1 MARGGNGRDMK
12 THPAAELFPPMSE
25 DEFQALKADIAA
37 NGLREPV
44 WIILDDAPEHHKCYG
59 DDDSRCDL
67 IAGDGV
73 WTCRKCDH
81 NPALLEFS
89 IIDGRHRWRACSEL
103 GIECETME
111 YTDDDPFGFVVSL
124 NLHRRHLNESQRAM
138 VAAKLATLPLGAN
151 QHTGSANLPTQ
162 SEAADMLGVS
172 ERSVRTARAVIKEAA
187 PELARTVE
195 SGRVSVSAAADVAT
209 LPKQEQAEIVAKGEH
224 EILQAAKQIRAAR
237 VEENRERRA
246 AEKAAAMAIQP
257 PAGKYRVIVIDPPW
271 DMEKI
276 VRDNRPNPVNF
287 GFEYPTMTTA
297 ELAAFDVGGLADDAC
312 HLFCWT
318 TQRFLPDALS
328 LVNTWGFTYTLVMVW
343 HKPGGY
349 QPFGLPQYN
358 AEFCVYARRGGPEFI
373 DTKDFFV
380 CFDAPRREHSRKP
393 DEFYNVIRRVT
404 AGPRIDV
411 FSREPREGFDQF
423 GNEAG
428 KFAA

>member
-1 MARGGNGRDMK
+1 
-12 THPAAELFPPMSE
+12 MSE

-81 NPALLEFS
+81 NPALLEYS

-103 GIECETME
+103 GIECPTNE
-111 YTDDDPFGFVVSL
+111 YEDDDPFGFVVSL

-138 VAAKLATLPLGAN
+138 VAAKLATLQQGDNSNAPIGAL
-151 QHTGSANLPTQ
+151 AQ
-162 SEAADMLGVS
+162 SQAADLLNVS
-172 ERSVRTARAVIKEAA
+172 RRAVQRAAVVRDEAT
-187 PELARTVE
+187 PELARAVE
-195 SGRVSVSAAADVAT
+195 AGRVSVSAAADVAT
-209 LPKQEQAEIVAKGEH
+209 LPKDEQAEMVAKGEH

-276 VRDNRPNPVNF
+276 TRDIRPNPVNF

-297 ELAAFDVGGLADDAC
+297 ELAAFDVAGMADDAC

-328 LVNTWGFTYTLVMVW
+328 LVSTWGFTYTLVMVW